1 MALLGLRHRDDTM
14 TPHRRQFIKGQWI
27 EDTAE
32 RAPASNVAEIASVLV
47 QTRPERLASVQA
59 AIEDMAGAEIAQH
72 DPCGKLV
79 VVLDS
84 SEGAAIGESL
94 TRLSLMPYV
103 LSATLIFHGLDTA

>member
-1 MALLGLRHRDDTM
+1 M

-27 EDTAE
+27 EDTAA
-32 RAPASNVAEIASVLV
+32 RAPAGDAAEIASVLV
-47 QTRPERLASVQA
+47 QTRPERLPAVQA
-59 AIEDMAGAEIAQH
+59 AIEEMAGAEIAQQ

-84 SEGAAIGESL
+84 SEGAVIGESL
-94 TRLSLMPYV
+94 TRLSLMPHV